1 MVFHLVAQTFNGG
14 AGTAVQNDRLTQIP
28 GLCPS
33 DELFRLQPQRGGQE
47 DAVGAAVQ
55 MAADVLTGQ
64 VDAGAFQG
72 KVGQGEGVPGDLG
85 SHSVQQLPTAPVN
98 FF

>member
-1 MVFHLVAQTFNGG
+1 MVFHLVAQAFDRG

-33 DELFRLQPQRGGQE
+33 DELFRFQSQRGSQE

-64 VDAGAFQG
+64 VDAGALQG

-85 SHSVQQLPTAPVN
+85 GHSVQQLPTASVN
-98 FF
+98 LF